1 MARDAAQ
8 LYEEDFYAW
17 TKEQAAALRRLA
29 AERWNGPLDLEH
41 LAEEVEDLGKEQR
54 NAVRSQLRRIIE
66 HRLKL
71 AFSPALAPRPLWRAS
86 CVAALAEI
94 EDRLTPTIRRDLRAR
109 LPILYARGRELAA
122 LGLEAH
128 GEREA
133 AARIPEH
140 CPWTL
145 DELLTLP
152 PEEGLDREPGAAPP
166 R

>member
-1 MARDAAQ
+1 MTSRSAA

-17 TKEQAAALRRLA
+17 TQEQAAALRRLA

-54 NAVRSQLRRIIE
+54 NAVRSQLRRIVE

-71 AFSPALAPRPLWRAS
+71 AYSPARDPRPGWRAS
-86 CVAALAEI
+86 ILEALADI
-94 EDRLTPTIRRDLRAR
+94 EDRITPTIRRDLEAY
-109 LPILYARGRELAA
+109 LPVLYARGRELAA

-128 GEREA
+128 GEGEA
-133 AARIPEH
+133 AARLPER

-145 DELLTLP
+145 DELLSAP
-152 PEEGLDREPGAAPP
+152 PEDERDRAGGGEA
-166 R
+166 

>member
-1 MARDAAQ
+1 MTSRSAA

-17 TKEQAAALRRLA
+17 TQEQAAALRRLA

-54 NAVRSQLRRIIE
+54 NAVQSQLRRIIE

-71 AFSPALAPRPLWRAS
+71 PYSPARDPRPGWLNS
-86 CVAALAEI
+86 VDDALAEI
-94 EDRLTPTIRRDLRAR
+94 EDRITPTIRREVEAA
-109 LPILYARGRELAA
+109 LPRLYAQVLPKVART
-122 LGLEAH
+122 LEAH

-133 AARIPEH
+133 AARLPER

-145 DELLTLP
+145 DELLSAP
-152 PEEGLDREPGAAPP
+152 PEGDLDWRP
-166 R
+166 

>member
-1 MARDAAQ
+1 MTSRSAA

-17 TKEQAAALRRLA
+17 TQEQAAALRRLA

-41 LAEEVEDLGKEQR
+41 LAEEVEDLGKDQR

-71 AFSPALAPRPLWRAS
+71 AFSPSAAPRPGWRAS
-86 CVAALAEI
+86 ILEALADI
-94 EDRLTPTIRRDLRAR
+94 EDRITPTIRRDLEAY
-109 LPILYARGRELAA
+109 LPVLYARGRELAA

-128 GEREA
+128 GEGEA
-133 AARIPEH
+133 AARLPER

-145 DELLTLP
+145 DELLSAP
-152 PEEGLDREPGAAPP
+152 PEDERDRAGGGEA
-166 R
+166 

>member
-1 MARDAAQ
+1 VSRDPAL

-17 TKEQAAALRRLA
+17 TQEQAAALRRLA

-71 AFSPALAPRPLWRAS
+71 AYSPAAAPRPGWLDSIDDAR
-86 CVAALAEI
+86 AEI
-94 EDRLTPTIRRDLRAR
+94 EDRMTATIRREVEAA
-109 LPILYARGRELAA
+109 LPRLYAQVLPKVART
-122 LGLEAH
+122 LESF

-133 AARIPEH
+133 AARLPER
-140 CPWTL
+140 CPWSL
-145 DELLTLP
+145 DELLAPP
-152 PEEGLDREPGAAPP
+152 PEDDLDWRP
-166 R
+166 

>member
-1 MARDAAQ
+1 MTSRSAA

-17 TKEQAAALRRLA
+17 TQEQAAALRRLA

-71 AFSPALAPRPLWRAS
+71 AYSPATAPRPGWRAS
-86 CVAALAEI
+86 ILEALADI
-94 EDRLTPTIRRDLRAR
+94 EDRITPTIRRDLEAY
-109 LPILYARGRELAA
+109 LPVLYGRGRELAA
-122 LGLEAH
+122 LGLVAH
-128 GEREA
+128 GEGDA
-133 AARIPEH
+133 AARIPER

-145 DELLTLP
+145 DELLAPP
-152 PEEGLDREPGAAPP
+152 PEDERGRAGGGEV
-166 R
+166 

>member
-1 MARDAAQ
+1 MTSRSAA

-17 TKEQAAALRRLA
+17 TREQAAALRRLA
-29 AERWNGPLDLEH
+29 AEHWNGPLDLEH

-71 AFSPALAPRPLWRAS
+71 AYSPAAAPRPGWLDSIDDAR
-86 CVAALAEI
+86 AEI
-94 EDRLTPTIRRDLRAR
+94 EDRMTATIRREVEAA
-109 LPILYARGRELAA
+109 LPRLYAQVLPKVART
-122 LGLEAH
+122 LESF

-133 AARIPEH
+133 AARLPER

-145 DELLTLP
+145 DELLSAP
-152 PEEGLDREPGAAPP
+152 PEDDLDRRP
-166 R
+166 

>member
-1 MARDAAQ
+1 VRRDTAL

-17 TKEQAAALRRLA
+17 TQEQAAALRRLA

-54 NAVRSQLRRIIE
+54 HAVWSQLARIVE

-71 AFSPALAPRPLWRAS
+71 AYSPAREPRLGWLDSVDEATS
-86 CVAALAEI
+86 SAAR
-94 EDRLTPTIRRDLRAR
+94 RLTPTIRREIEAVLDEIYREGRRRAV
-109 LPILYARGRELAA
+109 RGL
-122 LGLEAH
+122 LAH

-133 AARIPEH
+133 AARLPER

-145 DELLTLP
+145 DELLSPP
-152 PEEGLDREPGAAPP
+152 PEDDLDWRP
-166 R
+166 

>member
-1 MARDAAQ
+1 VSRDPAL

-17 TKEQAAALRRLA
+17 TREQAAALRRLA
-29 AERWNGPLDLEH
+29 AEHWNGPLDLEH

-71 AFSPALAPRPLWRAS
+71 AYSPAAAPRPGWLDSIDDAR
-86 CVAALAEI
+86 AEI
-94 EDRLTPTIRRDLRAR
+94 EDRMTATIRREVEAA
-109 LPILYARGRELAA
+109 LPRLYAQVLPKVART
-122 LGLEAH
+122 LESF

-133 AARIPEH
+133 AARLPER

-145 DELLTLP
+145 DELLSAP
-152 PEEGLDREPGAAPP
+152 PEDDLDRRP
-166 R
+166 